1 MLWIPV
7 TIVAALAQTGRNAAQ
22 AGLTKTIGTVGATQV
37 RFLFGLPFA
46 LVFLIIVRLATGE
59 ALPVPGAR
67 ALWFTA
73 IGALA
78 QIGATAFMLRLMQAR
93 SFALATAWIKTEP
106 VLLALGAALILG
118 DPLGPG
124 MLAAILIATVGVII
138 SSTKPGVALWG
149 EVTPVL
155 TGIAAAGLFGLSAI
169 GYRGGIVG
177 LGEGSFLIRATTT
190 LVIAL
195 TMQTAILLL
204 WMAFA
209 DRQALVASF
218 RVWRA
223 SLGAGFLGAFA
234 SEFWFLGFALTAAA
248 NVRTLA
254 LIEVIFAQAV
264 SLYWFRQKVSRR
276 QWIGMAVIILGVA
289 LLLRAEARL

>member
-59 ALPVPGAR
+59 ALPLPGAR

-78 QIGATAFMLRLMQAR
+78 QIGATAFMLKLMQAR

-195 TMQTAILLL
+195 TLQTAILLL

>member
-1 MLWIPV
+1 MLWVPV

-22 AGLTKTIGTVGATQV
+22 AGLTKRIGTVGATQV

-46 LVFLIIVRLATGE
+46 LVFLLIVRLATGE
-59 ALPVPGAR
+59 PLPAPGAR
-67 ALWFTA
+67 ALGFTA

-78 QIGATAFMLRLMQAR
+78 QIGATALMLKVMQAR

-124 MLAAILIATVGVII
+124 MLLAIVIATAGVII
-138 SSTKPGVALWG
+138 SSTKPGVAFWG

-169 GYRGGIVG
+169 GYRGGIVT
-177 LGEGSFLIRATTT
+177 LGDGSFLIRATST

-195 TMQTAILLL
+195 TLQTAVLIL
-204 WMAFA
+204 WMALA

-264 SLYWFRQKVSRR
+264 SIYWFRQKVSRR
-276 QWIGMAVIILGVA
+276 QWFGMAIIVLGVA
-289 LLLRAEARL
+289 LLLRAEART

>member
-59 ALPVPGAR
+59 ALPLPGAR

-78 QIGATAFMLRLMQAR
+78 QIGATAFMLKLMQAR

>member
-46 LVFLIIVRLATGE
+46 LAFLIIVRLATGE
-59 ALPVPGAR
+59 ALPLPGAR

-78 QIGATAFMLRLMQAR
+78 QIGATAFMLKLMQAR

-195 TMQTAILLL
+195 TLQTAILLL